1 MRRSVLFCFI
11 LLPVLIWLMGCSAS
25 QPNTTPG
32 GVVTTVETREY
43 WDFYGYAPIMYRQ
56 GENYQLALLKA
67 KDVAIN
73 EAYTLAVKTLVG
85 FTIAGGSTVED
96 YMLTKK
102 ISKER
107 FNAFVRGMRVLEWY
121 EDRER
126 LMVIAVVRVYKR
138 DLEDFLGV
146 PVVPPSGTFKP

>member
-1 MRRSVLFCFI
+1 MKKMIFSLM
-11 LLPVLIWLMGCSAS
+11 LLAGLVWFFGCSAS
-25 QPNTTPG
+25 QPSKPG
-32 GVVTTVETREY
+32 GTVTTVETKAY
-43 WDFYGYAPIMYRQ
+43 WDFYGYAPIMYKQ
-56 GENYQLALLKA
+56 GESYQLALLKA

-85 FTIAGGSTVED
+85 FTIKGGSTVED

-102 ISKER
+102 ISRES

-121 EDRER
+121 EDREK

-138 DLEDFLGV
+138 DLENFLGV
-146 PVVPPSGTFKP
+146 PVVTPPGSFKP